1 MKKTYLQLP
10 DGSEVELK
18 GYVIPHETQK
28 ESDGWSNI
36 VSDNWFTINANDKPL
51 VELPS
56 DFLLLIAD
64 MYEQLGNDDAARFYR
79 KQNDIIQQYLKRG
92 E

>member
-18 GYVIPHETQK
+18 GYDISHETEK
-28 ESDGWSNI
+28 ESAGWSNI
-36 VSDNWFTINANDKPL
+36 LSDNWFKINANDKPL

-64 MYEQLGNDDAARFYR
+64 RYEQLGNDDAARFYR

>member
-18 GYVIPHETQK
+18 GYDISHETQN
-28 ESDGWSNI
+28 ESAGWSKI
-36 VSDNWFTINANDKPL
+36 ASDNWFTINANDKPL

-64 MYEQLGNDDAARFYR
+64 RYEQLGNDDAARFYR
-79 KQNDIIQQYLKRG
+79 KQNDIIQKYLKRG
-92 E
+92 K